1 MYNNRF
7 QSGKK
12 AERKKKLLTL
22 FFFLAANTVPIGAQQ
37 DFVF

>member
-12 AERKKKLLTL
+12 AERKKKTL
-22 FFFLAANTVPIGAQQ
+22 NAVLFLAANTVPIGAQQ